1 MKSVSPFEAY
11 RAKTTPTQNQTQN
24 QRKDKN
30 PQSEVLKGI
39 LLNQYIKK
47 QDRCDSFDDFD
58 KISTALLIP
67 NKVDVI
73 KKEPSKEKEDFDY
86 KKALKP
92 IAIASGV
99 MLGAIGVISFAT
111 KKYSNILASKND
123 IVRPGDLARNINI
136 LEEPHFAMY
145 RLLRDPNAKNI
156 AGFIGVCAMSI
167 FTLIAKNFVDGA
179 KEIWIKKQ
187 NCDIEHD
194 LQENL
199 IQVETNA
206 FSGKLNVVNTLL
218 SDTTKYFK
226 SVLSTDNKESKNPNF
241 KSFLSFKGNN
251 EDKKEDEKNPADK
264 KEKRNIIIASLA
276 TITGI
281 VGFSYMLFRNYQ
293 KTLKN
298 LDTFTAKFEHNEIQ
312 AKITNA
318 LNEQDKNKAIRGLID
333 IFKVINAKDET
344 MQTNFSKI
352 KGINEDEIKKAIKE
366 VKSAQ
371 IYAQAPEALG
381 GISEKIQYYCYIN
394 EERGHLY
401 NWILNPENKF
411 NKYLFLC
418 FSALSATGYIGSQ
431 IADAI
436 KSVVVSRENSK
447 SELELKKRLVE
458 TEVNNFKSKKMSA
471 INPMIDNFMYQVQE
485 GKSKEELKDLAEN
498 ILIEIKNG
506 PPYVYS

>member
-1 MKSVSPFEAY
+1 MKTSSFDLY
-11 RAKTTPTQNQTQN
+11 RKQTNPIQSHQNQKKPENNAHNDTI
-24 QRKDKN
+24 
-30 PQSEVLKGI
+30 KGV

-47 QDRCDSFDDFD
+47 HDTFEKFDDFD
-58 KISTALLIP
+58 RISCSLLIP
-67 NKVDVI
+67 DNIQKPQE
-73 KKEPSKEKEDFDY
+73 KKEDRKDSFDY

-92 IAIASGV
+92 ILIASAV
-99 MLGAIGVISFAT
+99 ALGAMGAISIGVN
-111 KKYSNILASKND
+111 KYSKILSEKSD
-123 IVRPGDLARNINI
+123 VVRPGDLARNINI

-145 RLLRDPNAKNI
+145 RLLRDPNAKNF
-156 AGFIGVCAMSI
+156 AGLAGVCIMSAI
-167 FTLIAKNFVDGA
+167 TLVGKNLVDGI
-179 KEIWIKKQ
+179 KQIWTKKQ

-199 IQVETNA
+199 IQVETEA

-226 SVLSTDNKESKNPNF
+226 SVLSSDKAQAQPF
-241 KSFLSFKGNN
+241 KSFLSFKG
-251 EDKKEDEKNPADK
+251 DKKEEEKKTNNLK
-264 KEKRNIIIASLA
+264 TGLA
-276 TITGI
+276 IGAGVLGLVGI
-281 VGFSYMLFRNYQ
+281 GYGVFRNYQ

-298 LDTFTAKFEHNEIQ
+298 LDTFVQKFEHNEI
-312 AKITNA
+312 ASKIEKATENPDKESA
-318 LNEQDKNKAIRGLID
+318 LKALID

-352 KGINEDEIKKAIKE
+352 TGITSDEIANAIKE

-411 NKYLFLC
+411 NKYLFLA
-418 FSALSATGYIGSQ
+418 FSALSATGYVGSQ
-431 IADAI
+431 AADAF
-436 KSVVVSRENSK
+436 KNVVVNRENAK
-447 SELELKKRLVE
+447 SELNLKKRLVQ
-458 TEVNNFKSKKMSA
+458 TEINNFKAKKMSA
-471 INPMIDNFMYQVQE
+471 INPMLDNFMYQVDH
-485 GKSKEELKDLAEN
+485 GKSKEELKELAEN